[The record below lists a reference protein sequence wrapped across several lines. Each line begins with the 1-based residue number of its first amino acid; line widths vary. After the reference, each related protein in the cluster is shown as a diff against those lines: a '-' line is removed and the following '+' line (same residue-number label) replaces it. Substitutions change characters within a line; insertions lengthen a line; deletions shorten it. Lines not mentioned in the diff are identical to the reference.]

1 MTKSTLIA
9 AIGKPEVYTS
19 TKGRQC
25 KEVFVYTGC
34 FIFDA
39 GEKLTDDTPY
49 FKGAFFHKSRKGL
62 RLQGEIQLTRKQFHD
77 TMESWTEV
85 F

>member
-9 AIGKPEVYTS
+9 GFGRPAYYTDD
-19 TKGRQC
+19 KGRKH
-25 KEVFVYTGC
+25 KEVLVYAGC

-39 GEKLTDDTPY
+39 SEKPTDDTPY
-49 FKGAFFHKSRKGL
+49 FKGAFFYKSKKGL
-62 RLQGEIQLTRKQFHD
+62 VLQGELEMTRKQFYD
-77 TMESWTEV
+77 RIESWTEV

>member
-9 AIGKPEVYTS
+9 GIGKPEVYTND
-19 TKGRQC
+19 KGRQC
-25 KEVFVYTGC
+25 KEVFVYTCC

>member
-9 AIGKPEVYTS
+9 GIGKPEVYTS
-19 TKGRQC
+19 DKGRQR
-25 KEVFVYTGC
+25 KEVFVYVGC

-49 FKGAFFHKSRKGL
+49 FKGAVFWKSRKGL
-62 RLQGEIQLTRKQFHD
+62 RLQGETQLTRKEFHD
-77 TMESWTEV
+77 RIETWTEV

>member
-9 AIGKPEVYTS
+9 GIGKPQIYTS
-19 TKGRQC
+19 DKARQC
-25 KEVFVYTGC
+25 KEVFVYVGS

-39 GEKLTDDTPY
+39 GEKLTDDDPY
-49 FKGAFFHKSRKGL
+49 FKGAFFLKSRKGL
-62 RLQGEIQLTRKQFHD
+62 ILQGETTLTKKRFHEE
-77 TMESWTEV
+77 MESWTEV

>member
-9 AIGKPEVYTS
+9 GIGKPQVFTND
-19 TKGRQC
+19 KGRQR
-25 KEVFVYTGC
+25 KEVLVYTGC

-49 FKGAFFHKSRKGL
+49 FKGAVFYKSRKGL
-62 RLQGEIQLTRKQFHD
+62 QLEGEVQLTKKQFHD
-77 TMESWTEV
+77 TMETWTEV

>member
-9 AIGKPEVYTS
+9 AIGKPQFYTND
-19 TKGRQC
+19 KGRQR

-39 GEKLTDDTPY
+39 SEKPTDDTPY
-49 FKGAFFHKSRKGL
+49 FKGAIFYKSKKGL
-62 RLQGEIQLTRKQFHD
+62 LLQGELEMTRKQFYD
-77 TMESWTEV
+77 RIESWTEV